1 MELVSLVSGGWFPQN
16 PGRSSIQDRAP
27 TAWLIYY
34 MENNKLYPSPVNSF
48 HNHFM
53 PLWLSALYYLW
64 RMCTRAGLYI
74 CMWFLWAVLLGLDE
88 LNNQLTLY
96 SLSFVFPGLQL
107 SLNPQPSVCL
117 QPDTMASLRPSQCEQ
132 SMWQVKQNLFHL
144 LLHFP
149 LQVIK
154 KRLWKLASGQYDEV
168 VWAQS
173 DGHFQF

>member
-1 MELVSLVSGGWFPQN
+1 
-16 PGRSSIQDRAP
+16 
-27 TAWLIYY
+27 
-34 MENNKLYPSPVNSF
+34 
-48 HNHFM
+48 M
-53 PLWLSALYYLW
+53 PLWLSALYYIW
-64 RMCTRAGLYI
+64 RMGTRAGLYI

-132 SMWQVKQNLFHL
+132 SMWQVKQNLFYL
-144 LLHFP
+144 LLDFR

-154 KRLWKLASGQYDEV
+154 KDSENLPVVSMMKWFEHRVTDTSSFRAQTLPCRAKTGNQIHWQWYDYERSV
-168 VWAQS
+168 KGCVWS
-173 DGHFQF
+173 KSSL